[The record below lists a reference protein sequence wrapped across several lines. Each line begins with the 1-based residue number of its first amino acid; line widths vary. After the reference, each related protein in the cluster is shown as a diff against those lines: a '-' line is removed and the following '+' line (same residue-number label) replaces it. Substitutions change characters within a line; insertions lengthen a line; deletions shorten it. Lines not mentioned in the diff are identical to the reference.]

1 VRVRPDDEVYRI
13 NTVWL
18 GPRGLTFPWTARYL
32 AYGVWLITFLGV
44 LFVEAVTPLSIGVP
58 PVWEICLTTL
68 FTYAVMGLVDH
79 ERPVVS
85 VFQTLRSEVN
95 APRADKGKAIQVGP
109 RRFKVV
115 SERPARSRRG
125 RGAPRRARRT
135 SRFARAARAPKTV
148 RTRTAGGPPVIKPA
162 VVKHPVRDPAVRA
175 GTVRRPQAPAQPA
188 RPAQPPVRQQPI
200 SGRLLPNAK
209 QRPATL
215 PGQRE
220 ADARQVAQPT
230 DEHFTNPRGTS

>member
-32 AYGVWLITFLGV
+32 AYGVWLLTFLAV
-44 LFVEAVTPLSIGVP
+44 LFVEAVTPLSIGLP

-85 VFQTLRSEVN
+85 VFQTLRAEVN
-95 APRADKGKAIQVGP
+95 APRAGQEKAVQVGP
-109 RRFKVV
+109 RRLKVV

-135 SRFARAARAPKTV
+135 SRFARAARPPQPV
-148 RTRTAGGPPVIKPA
+148 RTRPTTGQPIVGQPVAG
-162 VVKHPVRDPAVRA
+162 
-175 GTVRRPQAPAQPA
+175 GTVRRPQPPVRPA
-188 RPAQPPVRQQPI
+188 RPPVRQQAI
-200 SGRLLPNAK
+200 SGRLVPNAQ
-209 QRPATL
+209 QRPSTL

-220 ADARQVAQPT
+220 ANARQVALPT
-230 DEHFTNPRGTS
+230 ARPFPATDDSPGEHFTNPRGTS